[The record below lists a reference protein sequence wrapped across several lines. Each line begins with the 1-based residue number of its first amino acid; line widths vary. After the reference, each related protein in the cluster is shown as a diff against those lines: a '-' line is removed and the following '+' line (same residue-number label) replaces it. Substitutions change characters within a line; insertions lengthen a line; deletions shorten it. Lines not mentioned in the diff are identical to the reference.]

1 MVSTKKQKR
10 TRNATRRV
18 AHNALRPENALR
30 FFKTLSPVLTKFL
43 KKHPELQYAVDYYK
57 GMGYSAMNRLL
68 NFKKYE
74 MESFGTQ
81 IYVSKHQVSDKSPL
95 KPLYETAYEQFEADP
110 TNIVKAMKASV
121 LNTIIQI
128 TALQQAFKLFKP
140 PANYV
145 LPILY
150 RGISVADPAKQPF
163 HGAVVGQS
171 VTMSGFQS
179 CSLSIETAIGFQS
192 CSSNGPCCLFVMQV
206 DPAVKFLPLFWG
218 TTESYSS
225 SEHEVVLEPYTQFVL
240 DAVQTERLPINVAR
254 KCNYNKFNAD
264 GTISIDVYYIT
275 VKPPGAD
282 ASAAF
287 DALVNAAKNNLDD
300 AIVGMKLAVDFSQ
313 SDFV

>member
-1 MVSTKKQKR
+1 MATKKQKR
-10 TRNATRRV
+10 TRNTTRRV

-30 FFKTLSPVLTKFL
+30 FFKTLSPVLTKFM
-43 KKHPELQYAVDYYK
+43 KKRPELQYAVDYYK
-57 GMGYSAMNRLL
+57 GAGYSVMNQLL

-74 MESFGTQ
+74 MQTFGNQ
-81 IYVSKHQVSDKSPL
+81 IYLSKHQVSDKSPL
-95 KPLYETAYEQFEADP
+95 KSVYETAYEQFEADP
-110 TNIVKAMKASV
+110 TNIVKAMKAAV
-121 LNTIIQI
+121 LSTIIQI
-128 TALQQAFKLFKP
+128 QTLQRAFQLFKA
-140 PANYV
+140 PAKYV
-145 LPILY
+145 LPTLY
-150 RGISVADPAKQPF
+150 RGISVADPVKQPF
-163 HGAVVGQS
+163 HGVVAGQS
-171 VTMSGFQS
+171 VTMPGFQS

-218 TTESYSS
+218 TSESYAS

-275 VKPPGAD
+275 VKPPATD

-287 DALVNAAKNNLDD
+287 NALEDAAKNNLDD
-300 AIVGMKLAVDFSQ
+300 SIMGMKLIVEFGSAPEFP
-313 SDFV
+313 